1 MGEKIGKHMKEPTAS
16 AMCPRDVSSLLDE
29 IEREPVPERLL
40 VLALELQEALT
51 RRRRETEQD

>member
-1 MGEKIGKHMKEPTAS
+1 MGENIGKHMKEPTAS
-16 AMCPRDVSSLLDE
+16 ATCARDIRLLLDE

-51 RRRRETEQD
+51 RQRREKDQG

>member
-1 MGEKIGKHMKEPTAS
+1 MGEKIGKQMKEPAAS
-16 AMCPRDVSSLLDE
+16 ATCQRDVTLLLEE

-51 RRRRETEQD
+51 KRRRETEQD